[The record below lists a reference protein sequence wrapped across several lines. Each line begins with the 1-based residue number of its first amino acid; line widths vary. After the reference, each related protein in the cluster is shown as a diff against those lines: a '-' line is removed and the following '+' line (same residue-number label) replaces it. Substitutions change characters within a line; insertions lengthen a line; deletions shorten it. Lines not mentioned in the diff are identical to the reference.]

1 MLHLVKLAV
10 GIRDLAHLA
19 ERQTARAV
27 SDPPLRHQTRMFPRR
42 AEEIVAGG
50 SIYWVVTGVVLVRQR
65 ILGIRQE
72 AWDDATACAGLI
84 LDPKLVQ
91 VEARPMRPFQGWRYL
106 AADDAPPDLESSRP
120 GRGEAAMPPALR
132 RELATLCLL

>member
-19 ERQTARAV
+19 ERQAARAV

-65 ILGIRQE
+65 IVEIRQE

>member
-19 ERQTARAV
+19 ERQAARAV

-65 ILGIRQE
+65 IVEIRQE
-72 AWDDATACAGLI
+72 AWDDGTSCAGLI
-84 LDPKLVQ
+84 LDPGLVQ

-106 AADDAPPDLESSRP
+106 EPKDAPADLDTLDA
-120 GRGEAAMPPALR
+120 GEAPEGLVR
-132 RELATLCLL
+132 QLRELGAW